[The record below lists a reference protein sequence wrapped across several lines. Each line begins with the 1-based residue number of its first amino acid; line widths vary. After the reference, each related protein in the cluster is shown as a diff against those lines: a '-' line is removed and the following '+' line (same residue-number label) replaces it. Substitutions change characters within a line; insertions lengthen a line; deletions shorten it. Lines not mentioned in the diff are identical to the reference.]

1 MNRMPATMTRNLVRT
16 LLVILLPSA
25 FILTLSGCQ
34 ILGIAAYKL
43 KPPETIQPKY
53 MGLEN
58 QSAGVMVW
66 ADRGLRIDWP
76 SLQLDLANAV
86 QTKLVEF
93 QKAGKREAKT
103 LAGTSFPVLPKSIV
117 RYQMDHPE
125 IEAMPMTDVAPKIG
139 VGRLIYVEIQDFA
152 TRSAE
157 QLALFRGTG
166 NATVKVIEVHDDEA
180 TTAFEQN
187 NVQAAFP
194 AKAPTEGVVNAN
206 DAQIYAGTIDAL
218 ATEIAR
224 LFVQYQ
230 LEE

>member
-1 MNRMPATMTRNLVRT
+1 MRLIHSLFRFSFFIFLFSLTSGCT
-16 LLVILLPSA
+16 LLGV
-25 FILTLSGCQ
+25 
-34 ILGIAAYKL
+34 AAYKL
-43 KPPETIQPKY
+43 SPPETVQPKY

-76 SLQLDLANAV
+76 TLQLDLANAV
-86 QTKLVEF
+86 QSRLVEY
-93 QKAGKREAKT
+93 QKANKREAKT
-103 LAGTSFPVLPKSIV
+103 LAGTSFPVQPKSIV

-125 IEAMPMTDVAPKIG
+125 IEAMPIEEIAPKLT
-139 VGRLIYVEIQDFA
+139 VKRLIYVELHDFA
-152 TRSAE
+152 TRSDE

-166 NATVKVIEVHDDEA
+166 NATVKLVEVRDGA
-180 TTAFEQN
+180 ARTAFEQN
-187 NVQAAFP
+187 NVQAVFP
-194 AKAPTEGVVNAN
+194 PQAPPEGIPNAG
-206 DAQIYAGTIDAL
+206 DQRIYTGTVDAL